1 MNCPSPSN
9 RSLHN
14 CSYFSPKQFK
24 IVQIALR
31 SIAATLCA
39 TSMLL
44 CVTTAHADPAARSFV
59 GDFIGVDATPDN
71 SFSVGGSVDR
81 TQNSE
86 SLYIEK
92 ALSPVSSFSVFS
104 GYQRLEQEGEDTS
117 GWSNLS
123 LAYKHTLISI
133 PSHEFLA
140 SLSPEVEL
148 PVGSR
153 SVGSESH
160 TRAGGDLLAQ
170 KGFGDLPDS
179 LWMLRPVGLES
190 DVGWESKVTGARD
203 DLVSAD
209 LELEYSLSYLNENV
223 GHLVPRA
230 VRDFTPHLD
239 FDYAQYL
246 SAHRNSSAPDF
257 ELTPAIAWM
266 NSVLEI
272 NLGADVG
279 VNPAARS
286 DGSVAFVW
294 NISVEYDQLVPALG
308 WTPFR

>member
-1 MNCPSPSN
+1 VK
-9 RSLHN
+9 L
-14 CSYFSPKQFK
+14 
-24 IVQIALR
+24 IVAF
-31 SIAATLCA
+31 
-39 TSMLL
+39 
-44 CVTTAHADPAARSFV
+44 CVASVILWVTMAHADPPARSFV

-71 SFSVGGSVDR
+71 SVSVGGDLDR

-92 ALSPVSSFSVFS
+92 ALSPESSFSLFG
-104 GYQRLEQEGEDTS
+104 GYQRLEEEGEDTS

-133 PSHEFLA
+133 PGHEFLA
-140 SLSPEVEL
+140 SLSPAVEL
-148 PVGSR
+148 PVGDR

-179 LWMLRPVGLES
+179 LWMLRPAALES
-190 DVGWESKVTGARD
+190 DLGWESKVTGARD
-203 DLVSAD
+203 DLVTAD
-209 LELEYSLSYLNENV
+209 LELEYSLFYLDENV
-223 GHLVPRA
+223 GRYVPPE

-257 ELTPAIAWM
+257 ELTPGLAWM
-266 NSVLEI
+266 NSVIEI
-272 NLGADVG
+272 NLGVDVA
-279 VNPAARS
+279 VNHAAAS
-286 DGSVAFVW
+286 AGAVAFVW